1 MLKRLEE
8 GKDEDVSS
16 TWRASDAD
24 VFSNIDYG
32 SDISSTIPGGEE
44 TEPIPCTAN
53 GKIPIPSDFGQS
65 PYLQTFV
72 RCGPHHRAELNILS
86 QEDIKQLTAIW
97 RCYQD
102 DLVDPRFEKKPEFTD
117 EEFDILYGIAYKVVD
132 AMVAEYKT
140 PMVLDQAT
148 ISNTNHV
155 GHPPHADNVRFD
167 SVWRDGEQ
175 VSKEEQVKAA
185 REGAYVLWRDEKTSY
200 RSYSCSVSLC
210 DPSGYEGGVIQFFR
224 GFGIKEPVANFKC
237 AQGHGVAFCG
247 CHQNIHAVTGVKSG
261 FRLVFLVW
269 TRPHHVR
276 VPENQ
281 THVCYFRPGTGHG
294 VWLTTADIRKHLAKK
309 ANRKRLTWL
318 PVEDDDCE
326 CDVCRIE
333 QKKATWKEQPGP
345 CKDTMQTE
353 NCMQEHCPLQPPETL
368 CIMHE
373 KKPLYGVI
381 SKADI
386 RSLWKIWQ
394 DNQVDVVGPTAY
406 NTQVS
411 KQFKDFLKIVNKVV
425 LAMASELKEDV
436 VLDQAIVNKTGH
448 QGDPP
453 HADNVQ
459 FHSVWWYGQQLRERD
474 EIRAAQQGAYVHY
487 EAKEVYRNYCA
498 TVLLSEP
505 WDYSG
510 GELEFFNGW
519 GDKDAKLQVRPS
531 AGDAWLLCGC
541 QHSFHAVQGV
551 RSGERIDLCVWTRP
565 RGVDRPNPICHFRRG
580 GPSVWLTSADVE
592 QYRQAACGTTCEA
605 DNSA

>member
-1 MLKRLEE
+1 MPKRLEE
-8 GKDEDVSS
+8 GKDEDLSS

-224 GFGIKEPVANFKC
+224 
-237 AQGHGVAFCG
+237 
-247 CHQNIHAVTGVKSG
+247 
-261 FRLVFLVW
+261 
-269 TRPHHVR
+269 
-276 VPENQ
+276 
-281 THVCYFRPGTGHG
+281 YFRPGTGHG

-326 CDVCRIE
+326 CDVCQIE

-345 CKDTMQTE
+345 CKDAMQTE

-386 RSLWKIWQ
+386 RSLRKIWQ

-592 QYRQAACGTTCEA
+592 QYRQAQAACGTTCEA